1 MEILRTPDERFAGL
15 DGFNFSPHYSE
26 VIDEQVSPTLL
37 AGLARA
43 VFPDRDPAKNPA
55 AVDFGE
61 LDTTIRSIA
70 ARAHG
75 HYVALVEEPAS
86 HIAPP
91 ASQQDQK
98 LP

>member
-1 MEILRTPDERFAGL
+1 
-15 DGFNFSPHYSE
+15 
-26 VIDEQVSPTLL
+26 VSPTLL

-43 VFPDRDPAKNPA
+43 VFPDRDPVQNPGKNPA